1 MLLPLRPSRRRR
13 EKQSI
18 SCSPGYYVASGNSN
32 TLPQASK
39 PAYVINQIAEVAGL
53 HRSLLAAFSFLL
65 ILFASA
71 RLNAQTAKPKP
82 SPTVEPKSEA
92 QEPVRVFTEEVRL
105 PVAARDAYG
114 HYDPTLEADDILV
127 LEDGQPQQIRS
138 IQHLPANVLL
148 LLDTGNQLGLK
159 DTKTTRDIALKVVS
173 KLKAGDRIA
182 VMQFADRPEL
192 LQTWTTEVA
201 AITKV
206 LKTKLLQGKTSR
218 LADALASAA
227 DQFKDTTPGTRHIVL
242 ITDGVESPGGHST
255 LAKSLKQLNSIQ
267 ASVHIISY
275 TVLARLSL
283 QNRKSV
289 TRGGDSI
296 QRDANPASNPV
307 ANGDPTLPPG
317 TTRTPSFRIGSI
329 DTDLAMRRRR
339 KEYERATR
347 DSEKQLTAIAEE
359 SGGQISLPDSTDSL
373 LSAAESVARDIG
385 SEYVVTYRPSRPL
398 STAEPGEYRRVE
410 VASRR
415 VGLYLRSRRG
425 YIVTNP
431 Q

>member
-1 MLLPLRPSRRRR
+1 
-13 EKQSI
+13 
-18 SCSPGYYVASGNSN
+18 
-32 TLPQASK
+32 
-39 PAYVINQIAEVAGL
+39 L
-53 HRSLLAAFSFLL
+53 HRSLLAIFSLVL

-71 RLNAQTAKPKP
+71 RANAQTAKPKP
-82 SPTVEPKSEA
+82 SPTVEPKSEG

-105 PVAARDAYG
+105 SIAATDAYG
-114 HYDPTLEADDILV
+114 HYDPALEADDIMV

-138 IQHLPANVLL
+138 IQRLPANVLL

-159 DTKTTRDIALKVVS
+159 DTSTTRDLALRVVS
-173 KLKAGDRIA
+173 KLQVGNRIA

-192 LQTWTTEVA
+192 LQTWTTEKA

-206 LKTKLLQGKTSR
+206 LRTKLLSGKTSR
-218 LADALASAA
+218 LADAIASAA

-242 ITDGVESPGGHST
+242 ITDGVESPGGHTT

-267 ASVHIISY
+267 ASIHIISY
-275 TVLARLSL
+275 TVLARLAL
-283 QNRKSV
+283 QNRNSV
-289 TRGGDSI
+289 ARGDSI

-317 TTRTPSFRIGSI
+317 TTRTPSFRVGSI

-347 DSEKQLTAIAEE
+347 DSERQLTAIAEE

-373 LSAAESVARDIG
+373 LSAAESIARDIG
-385 SEYVVTYRPSRPL
+385 SQYVVTYRPARPL

-425 YIVTNP
+425 YVVPNP
-431 Q
+431 R